1 MLGGRSRGAARSDAR
16 DSPVRSRGQGE
27 FVLAASQDPR
37 GNAEP
42 WSTPLDHG
50 RPRWAE
56 AAKRTFDLV
65 FASLVLLVTAPIIA
79 CAAAAIR
86 LESRGPAFFRQE
98 RMGCYGQVFRI
109 LKLRGMYSDAR
120 ERFPHLYDYRSVRRD
135 EVASFRFHFDGDPRV
150 TKVGRFLRKHSID
163 ELPNFWNVLR
173 GEMSVVGP
181 RPEIPELAHVY
192 GEDLELLLSVKPG
205 VTSPA
210 KCIGRD
216 ERPLGETLAM
226 DLEYAAAWSF
236 WLDLKTVALTAW
248 TALRGSGVRS

>member
-1 MLGGRSRGAARSDAR
+1 MWDVGHAR
-16 DSPVRSRGQGE
+16 DRTPGLRRDASVGRRRQRE
-27 FVLAASQDPR
+27 LAAAAAWQ
-37 GNAEP
+37 
-42 WSTPLDHG
+42 HG
-50 RPRWAE
+50 RPFRAE
-56 AAKRTFDLV
+56 GAKRAFDLA
-65 FASLVLLVTAPIIA
+65 FASIVLLLGAPLIA

-86 LESRGPAFFRQE
+86 LDSPGPIFFRQE
-98 RMGCYGQVFRI
+98 RMGRYGQVFRI
-109 LKLRGMYSDAR
+109 LKLRGMYSDAH
-120 ERFPHLYDYRSVRRD
+120 ERFAHFYDYASVERD
-135 EVASFRFHFDGDPRV
+135 NLSSFCFHFENDPRV
-150 TKVGRFLRKHSID
+150 TKVGRFLRRHSID

-216 ERPLGETLAM
+216 ERPLGETIAM
-226 DLEYAAAWSF
+226 DLEYMTARSF
-236 WLDLKTVALTAW
+236 SLDLKTVALTAW